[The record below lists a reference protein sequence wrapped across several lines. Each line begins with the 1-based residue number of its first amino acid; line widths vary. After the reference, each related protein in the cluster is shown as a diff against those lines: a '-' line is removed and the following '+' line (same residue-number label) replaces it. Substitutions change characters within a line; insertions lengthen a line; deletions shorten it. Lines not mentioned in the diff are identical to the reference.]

1 MLSVIVVVLGDES
14 VVVVDLA
21 VVLVSEVVVLI
32 PEVVLVP
39 DVVLSPAKKS
49 NHRISRMKARILLRC
64 TLLTMAFYPKL
75 VRSRVF

>member
-1 MLSVIVVVLGDES
+1 MLPVIVVVLGHKS

-39 DVVLSPAKKS
+39 DVVLSPVKGIIYK
-49 NHRISRMKARILLRC
+49 NIKNETKNISDIGIIAHDPLSVIG
-64 TLLTMAFYPKL
+64 
-75 VRSRVF
+75 